1 MTFRKL
7 VALLAVVLLP
17 LAVQAEE
24 TTTYYVNDLLGSP
37 VAAIDEQGNVLWTE
51 TYAPYGARIEES
63 PANPGN
69 PAYTGKPEDPVTGL
83 VYMGARWY
91 DPETGRFASVD
102 PVRFVDS
109 NVHSFNRYAY
119 ANNSPYVFVDPDGR
133 WSAKAHDA
141 LIRFALITKISEA
154 DIDRI
159 QAASRYF
166 DKRTQDPESAHKHS
180 MAREGQDAGDAKK
193 MRDYFVQNNL
203 NIAKRFADN
212 GHRNA
217 ALGVFGQ
224 AIHPVMDSSS
234 PEHTDADGNPRQWRG
249 LEDAF
254 GHSPIDWIGSET
266 SRDISVDIYREQ
278 SETINEM
285 YDYVFGE
292 D

>member
-1 MTFRKL
+1 MNMTFRKL

-119 ANNSPYVFVDPDGR
+119 ANNSPYVFVDPDGNDAILAVYHGAANFLGHMTLFFQDERKR
-133 WSAKAHDA
+133 WYSYDLQATEEAYRSQMEEIKAGKWVQGSVAIRELPADWEKPQSGLAVTTFYYETTEAQDKLIGLTAKIQEQWFSDGYEFYNLYKFNCKDSAVMNLTVAGVDVDSPRTPIPNIWA
-141 LIRFALITKISEA
+141 LMS
-154 DIDRI
+154 DD
-159 QAASRYF
+159 S
-166 DKRTQDPESAHKHS
+166 
-180 MAREGQDAGDAKK
+180 
-193 MRDYFVQNNL
+193 
-203 NIAKRFADN
+203 DN
-212 GHRNA
+212 
-217 ALGVFGQ
+217 
-224 AIHPVMDSSS
+224 
-234 PEHTDADGNPRQWRG
+234 E
-249 LEDAF
+249 
-254 GHSPIDWIGSET
+254 
-266 SRDISVDIYREQ
+266 
-278 SETINEM
+278 
-285 YDYVFGE
+285 
-292 D
+292 